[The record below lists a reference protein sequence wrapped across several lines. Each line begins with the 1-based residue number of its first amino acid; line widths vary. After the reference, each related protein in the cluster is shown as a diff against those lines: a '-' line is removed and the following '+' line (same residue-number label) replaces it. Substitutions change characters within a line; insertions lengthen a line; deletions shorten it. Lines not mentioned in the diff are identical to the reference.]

1 MAKSSSDVT
10 SENDDSLL
18 DAKQVIFKMV
28 MKPQNLLDDYI
39 STVSRPGCLD
49 DRKLVHKKFFASIH
63 KLGSLHTK
71 VVVNLFI
78 FSRINF

>member
-18 DAKQVIFKMV
+18 EQVIFKMV

-49 DRKLVHKKFFASIH
+49 NRKLVHKKFFASIH

-78 FSRINF
+78 FSGINF